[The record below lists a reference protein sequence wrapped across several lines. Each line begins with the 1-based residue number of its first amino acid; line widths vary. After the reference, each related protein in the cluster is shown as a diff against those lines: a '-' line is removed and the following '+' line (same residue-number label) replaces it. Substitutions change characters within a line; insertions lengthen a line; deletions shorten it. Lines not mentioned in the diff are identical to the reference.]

1 MPFFLAPN
9 LRGGF
14 QDFHQRAAQLCYRQ
28 PIPVGMCLHTTRS
41 SQGSKLLFSHF
52 VQSTTEPLLA
62 LWNSSK
68 AKFFQFGS
76 RCLVHLQHPTHCHH
90 KTTIILQHCTMWQTC
105 NFRHNPILPHRTCV
119 GGDKTSSNRA
129 RSSPTAS
136 HLLSGPR
143 PTFRACAILRSSI
156 TEIFARASWSHS
168 RPLVTALLRSSC
180 NRSSTASDDAD
191 DAVACSIRTDIPFSK
206 WNSDHKTSTNVTG
219 AWLQT
224 NILHS
229 EIPRHA
235 YLFACFQNNAMTCLI
250 SKQNWTVQ
258 NWTVQWFPYHFLST
272 AHAFQWKHHIY
283 FFCAIH
289 HIDPLHRKQTLTLSQ
304 CNSRDLTDSPYRN
317 LEKCKKC

>member
-1 MPFFLAPN
+1 MA
-9 LRGGF
+9 
-14 QDFHQRAAQLCYRQ
+14 
-28 PIPVGMCLHTTRS
+28 
-41 SQGSKLLFSHF
+41 SKKQQ
-52 VQSTTEPLLA
+52 VNAVNDST
-62 LWNSSK
+62 
-68 AKFFQFGS
+68 
-76 RCLVHLQHPTHCHH
+76 
-90 KTTIILQHCTMWQTC
+90 
-105 NFRHNPILPHRTCV
+105 
-119 GGDKTSSNRA
+119 KTSSI
-129 RSSPTAS
+129 SWWHGWHLFHCISPMSLQDRT
-136 HLLSGPR
+136 
-143 PTFRACAILRSSI
+143 IL

-219 AWLQT
+219 AWLQP

-229 EIPRHA
+229 EIPRHV

-258 NWTVQWFPYHFLST
+258 NWTVQWFPYHFFVHCSCISMKT
-272 AHAFQWKHHIY
+272 SHI